1 MKNVIKKIWEAK
13 QNIVSTKHKKEG
25 WNDYSKYNYFTPE
38 QVKLLAAEQ
47 EKALNILF
55 KFDFDRDQ
63 FGSYGLLTVYDLE
76 SGEAISFKAATQIP
90 EIKATNA
97 AQQHGGAMTFTER
110 YLIQFALGIS
120 DNTLDPDTTENTKKR
135 VHPEV
140 KPQKKVDI
148 AAIVK
153 ELETCQSVDDMRK
166 VWAKVP
172 TDAREQLK
180 ETFAAKRAELEAG

>member
-47 EKALNILF
+47 EKALHILF

-140 KPQKKVDI
+140 KPQKQVDLSVI
-148 AAIVK
+148 MK
-153 ELETCQSVDDMRK
+153 ELQACKTTDEMSK
-166 VWAKVP
+166 VWVKLPPA
-172 TDAREQLK
+172 AREQLREK
-180 ETFAAKRAELEAG
+180 FSAKRAELEA